1 MICVICYQLGVLRT
15 RGEVEERERVSEM
28 GVVRFPRTPAVWT
41 YRLDLLIQTNAD
53 LSTLMQ
59 CLDKALTTV
68 RESVST
74 HTTQQTNR
82 RFPSVTRRIPAMVL
96 S

>member
-1 MICVICYQLGVLRT
+1 MLKT

-28 GVVRFPRTPAVWT
+28 AVVRFPRSPAVWT

-53 LSTLMQ
+53 LGTLIQ
-59 CLDKALTTV
+59 CLDKALSTV

-74 HTTQQTNR
+74 QQTYGC
-82 RFPSVTRRIPAMVL
+82 FPSVTRGIPAMVRSL
-96 S
+96 R